1 MFGKT
6 TENIIKHKDIRLVT
20 NRESYLKTVTKPNFK
35 SEIYF
40 SENLMSCKM
49 GKTKVKYA
57 GGGVQSMEK
66 PKALVPRDPPMAVL
80 YGYLFSS
87 LPH

>member
-1 MFGKT
+1 MYNSAFGKT

-57 GGGVQSMEK
+57 GGGVQPMENCIRFSLNK
-66 PKALVPRDPPMAVL
+66 HLK
-80 YGYLFSS
+80 YLIF
-87 LPH
+87 